1 MQKKRSCS
9 QERLQSSPNN
19 FPLTGNHIY
28 LSNQGQLLWL
38 SIGIF
43 HQRLA
48 QLHLLWGFFLG
59 IDNAYNISLFCG
71 FGKYMYTQ
79 FAGSVHLIIPEFFWQ
94 SFQVWQAATGQ
105 CFWPRSGRLL
115 LTRFPTI
122 SPHAHCQPSC
132 VGLAATDW
140 RVPASARD
148 TCNRCGAVKQGLSG
162 DIFGMIGGNGPS
174 HSGRVRWAFYRF
186 ETWEEHSWNWRRI
199 RKIFRNASK
208 EFDTLV
214 ECDHLCLFKETPVN
228 VSKKA
233 TCVKFAL
240 YWAVFS
246 WSCALWVS
254 YIGLLKCYH
263 VYQSQ
268 WIHKEVDTT
277 HIYVTRKCY
286 LIICIKRQAQIPAI
300 YVSKELWPRKC
311 VGKC

>member
-1 MQKKRSCS
+1 M
-9 QERLQSSPNN
+9 PTTYH
-19 FPLTGNHIY
+19 F
-28 LSNQGQLLWL
+28 LWL
-38 SIGIF
+38 WKIYVHSVCWQCPPDYTWVFLAIISGVTSGHWPVF
-43 HQRLA
+43 LA
-48 QLHLLWGFFLG
+48 QKWAITVDKVPHNFTT
-59 IDNAYNISLFCG
+59 C
-71 FGKYMYTQ
+71 
-79 FAGSVHLIIPEFFWQ
+79 SVSTIL
-94 SFQVWQAATGQ
+94 
-105 CFWPRSGRLL
+105 CRSGC
-115 LTRFPTI
+115 
-122 SPHAHCQPSC
+122 HWQ
-132 VGLAATDW
+132 
-140 RVPASARD
+140 VPASARD

-174 HSGRVRWAFYRF
+174 HSGRGRWAFYRF

-277 HIYVTRKCY
+277 HICGTRKCY

>member
-1 MQKKRSCS
+1 MPTTYHFFVALKNICTLSLLAVSTWLYLSFYGNHFRCDKRPLASVFGPEVGDYCWQGSS
-9 QERLQSSPNN
+9 QFHHMLGVNHPVSVWL
-19 FPLTGNHIY
+19 PLT
-28 LSNQGQLLWL
+28 
-38 SIGIF
+38 
-43 HQRLA
+43 
-48 QLHLLWGFFLG
+48 
-59 IDNAYNISLFCG
+59 
-71 FGKYMYTQ
+71 
-79 FAGSVHLIIPEFFWQ
+79 
-94 SFQVWQAATGQ
+94 
-105 CFWPRSGRLL
+105 
-115 LTRFPTI
+115 
-122 SPHAHCQPSC
+122 
-132 VGLAATDW
+132 
-140 RVPASARD
+140 ARD

-233 TCVKFAL
+233 VCQIRVIL
-240 YWAVFS
+240 SCLSVFC

-277 HIYVTRKCY
+277 HICGTRKCY

>member
-1 MQKKRSCS
+1 MPTTYHFFVALENICTLSLLAVS
-9 QERLQSSPNN
+9 TWLYLS
-19 FPLTGNHIY
+19 FFGNHFRCDKRP
-28 LSNQGQLLWL
+28 LASVFGPEVGQ
-38 SIGIF
+38 
-43 HQRLA
+43 
-48 QLHLLWGFFLG
+48 
-59 IDNAYNISLFCG
+59 
-71 FGKYMYTQ
+71 T
-79 FAGSVHLIIPEFFWQ
+79 
-94 SFQVWQAATGQ
+94 
-105 CFWPRSGRLL
+105 LL
-115 LTRFPTI
+115 LTRFLTI

-277 HIYVTRKCY
+277 HICGTRKCY

-300 YVSKELWPRKC
+300 YVSKELWPCMC
-311 VGKC
+311 VGKCRHARAKKCYHV